1 MNILFVEEDLKIIN
15 QINREFKQSNHSF
28 ILLNNH
34 KKLKVLLK
42 NSKYIDLIIT
52 SLDFSDLNCF
62 EYLKMIRDINQDVSI
77 VILSS
82 NDFTFSVKSVV
93 DLKIDCYIDKNNFL
107 GKLKSIL
114 NLVDYKIQSERLNKT
129 FKEFSFYSE
138 TDLDGNIIEVSD
150 SLCEL
155 TGYRKEQLLG
165 QKHSILKYPN
175 DEYIK
180 YQDLWNT
187 ITSGEPWS
195 GELQIN
201 NKMGNTVWYRTVIF
215 PKKDNCGKIIAYGA
229 KRQDITDKIEFE
241 RLSMIDSLTGLYNR
255 RYFDK
260 IFKKEINRAK
270 RIKEDLIFMIID
282 IDKFKLYNDYYG
294 HLSGDQTL
302 KKIANILQ
310 INYSRA
316 NDFIFRLGGE
326 EFGII
331 TSSDNSEKALLYVE
345 KMRKEIENTKINH
358 IKTENKILTISIG
371 IFVLKPE
378 DNFTE
383 NEIYDFADIALYKA
397 KKALGNKV
405 IIYK

>member
-15 QINREFKQSNHSF
+15 QINREFNQSNHSF

-52 SLDFSDLNCF
+52 SLDFTDLNCF
-62 EYLKMIRDINQDVSI
+62 EYLKMIRDINKDISI
-77 VILSS
+77 VVLSS
-82 NDFTFSVKSVV
+82 NDFTFSVKSIV

-114 NLVDYKIQSERLNKT
+114 NLLDYKIQSERLNKT

-138 TDLDGNIIEVSD
+138 TDLNGNIIEVSD

-155 TGYRKEQLLG
+155 TGYRKEQLIG
-165 QKHSILKYPN
+165 QKHSILKHPN

-180 YQDLWNT
+180 YQDLWKT
-187 ITSGEPWS
+187 IISGNSWC

-201 NKMGNTVWYRTVIF
+201 DKSGNSIWYRTIIF
-215 PKKDNCGKIIAYGA
+215 PKMDSCGKIVAYGA

-241 RLSMIDSLTGLYNR
+241 RLSMTDSLTGLHNR

-260 IFKKEINRAK
+260 IFKNEINRAK
-270 RIKEDLIFMIID
+270 RIKEDLILMIID

-294 HLSGDQTL
+294 HLNADEVL

-310 INYSRA
+310 MNYNRA
-316 NDFIFRLGGE
+316 NDFIFRLCKE
-326 EFGII
+326 EFAIL

-371 IFVLKPE
+371 IFVLRPE